1 MATPSSSD
9 SPARNLT
16 FTLHDMTKSAIKAQA
31 DLAQALADAL
41 STIQG
46 MPKPALDAIQKYQ
59 EMRLKLQKQQEAMT
73 DAWFDVAKKFDPT
86 GVMGAKVGAAAA
98 APVKMAQDLAQKAV
112 KTQVQIVKTFAGF
125 VGGAVGK
132 AVGAAKKAT
141 GRS

>member
-1 MATPSSSD
+1 MAASPSSE

-16 FTLHDMTKSAIKAQA
+16 STLHDMTKSAIKAQA

-59 EMRLKLQKQQEAMT
+59 EMRLKLQKRQETMV
-73 DAWFDVAKKFDPT
+73 DGYFDVVKKFDPT
-86 GVMGAKVGAAAA
+86 GAMGAKVGAAAA

-112 KTQVQIVKTFAGF
+112 KTQVEIVKTFAGF
-125 VGGAVGK
+125 VGGALGK